1 LGITTSG
8 EVSKEDILTA
18 YNLLRIIAL
27 DEDRPCRRDVSGN
40 DIKSDM
46 TPTMKKAKEQLG
58 VEKRERQD
66 DEVKEI
72 TETGRSNE
80 AHDIRSPGNM
90 PETPANAAKMPKLG
104 HESKEETEER
114 RSKNQRRGSGRAH
127 NIPRA
132 RSDPPQ
138 VTPHTQKPDP
148 LEHMIS
154 LTTRAL
160 ERQEEDAQKNS
171 ASSCSTSSSKT
182 ENSNLTFAQLVQLED
197 MKQENLKLQYKILLL
212 QQKKDD

>member
-27 DEDRPCRRDVSGN
+27 DEDRPCRRDGSGK

-46 TPTMKKAKEQLG
+46 TPTMKKAKEQHG

-66 DEVKEI
+66 DEIKDI
-72 TETGRSNE
+72 TETGRSKKDD
-80 AHDIRSPGNM
+80 DIRSPQDI
-90 PETPANAAKMPKLG
+90 PETPANAAKMPNLG
-104 HESKEETEER
+104 RESKEETEER

-138 VTPHTQKPDP
+138 VTPHTKKTDP

-160 ERQEEDAQKNS
+160 ERQEEEAEKTNTC
-171 ASSCSTSSSKT
+171 SSSSSKT
-182 ENSNLTFAQLVQLED
+182 ENSNLTFAQLVQLEE

-212 QQKKDD
+212 QHKKDD